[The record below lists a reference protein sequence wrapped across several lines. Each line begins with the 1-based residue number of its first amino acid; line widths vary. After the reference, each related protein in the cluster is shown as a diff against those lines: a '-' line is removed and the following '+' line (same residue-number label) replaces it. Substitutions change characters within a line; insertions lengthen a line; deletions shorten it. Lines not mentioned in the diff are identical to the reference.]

1 MKRALL
7 LAGILA
13 GGSTG
18 LTTSCASGPSP
29 TAQVA
34 TIDRQL
40 DELYRPLAAMVEESR
55 LSYVAFKKREGRQ
68 ESLPTDR
75 TLTDEEMKRW
85 IDHIEKEI
93 FPRNEKMCA
102 LIRSKRDLVVGGE
115 LPKSWQ
121 ALLEHQDGWR
131 EDHDQWRKKGVAYP
145 FHART
150 GFPRTLERE
159 VKATI
164 AELEERKAALFKN

>member
-1 MKRALL
+1 MKRTLL
-7 LAGILA
+7 LTLILA
-13 GGSTG
+13 GCS
-18 LTTSCASGPSP
+18 SGPSP
-29 TAQVA
+29 ESPERARIQ
-34 TIDRQL
+34 RQL

-55 LSYVAFKKREGRQ
+55 LSYIDFKKKEGRQ

-93 FPRNEKMCA
+93 FPRNDRMCA
-102 LIRSKRDLVVGGE
+102 LIRSKRGLSEGPE
-115 LPKSWQ
+115 PASWQ

-131 EDHDQWRKKGVAYP
+131 EDHQKWRKEGVAYP

-150 GFPRTLERE
+150 SFPRTLERE
-159 VKATI
+159 LKASI
-164 AELEERKAALFKN
+164 AALEERKAALSK